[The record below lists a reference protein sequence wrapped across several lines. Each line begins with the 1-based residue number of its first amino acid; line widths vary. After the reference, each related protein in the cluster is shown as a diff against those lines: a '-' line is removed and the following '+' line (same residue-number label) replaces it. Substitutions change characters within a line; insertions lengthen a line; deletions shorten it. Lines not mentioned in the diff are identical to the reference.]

1 MLFALLCK
9 DKPGH
14 LNVRMETRPT
24 HVEYLNKLNAEGKLA
39 IAGPFLDADGKPNGS
54 LVIIEAEDL
63 NAAKTIADND
73 PYAKTGLFASVEIRP
88 WNWGIKNP
96 EQK

>member
-24 HVEYLNKLNAEGKLA
+24 HLDYLNGLNAEGTLK
-39 IAGPFLDADGKPNGS
+39 IAGPFLDDDGKPCGS
-54 LVIIEAEDL
+54 LIVVEAESKE
-63 NAAKTIADND
+63 AARALADAD
-73 PYAKTGLFASVEIRP
+73 PYAKAGLFESVEVKAY
-88 WNWGIKNP
+88 NWVFNKP
-96 EQK
+96 EA

>member
-24 HVEYLNKLNAEGKLA
+24 HLEYLNGLNAEGTLK
-39 IAGPFLDADGKPNGS
+39 IAGPFLDDEGKACGS
-54 LVIIEAEDL
+54 LIIVEAETKE
-63 NAAKTIADND
+63 AARALADAD
-73 PYAKTGLFASVEIRP
+73 PYAKAGLFQSVEVKAY
-88 WNWGIKNP
+88 NWVFNKP
-96 EQK
+96 EA